1 MAERKPL
8 IILAALLLVAVA
20 VYLVGVAGAG
30 RGESAALWPDWA
42 GPGSA
47 PGDPL
52 TPADLTGSDG
62 CSIDGAVISV
72 AGTCRVTV
80 RATTEGW
87 PWQAVPRRARLG
99 VVAGPV
105 DLRVTLAGKALK
117 ADLDPGDEIR
127 LTYTREGGDF
137 TLTCRIPT
145 GCVVTLRAD
154 A

>member
-1 MAERKPL
+1 MPQRKPL
-8 IILAALLLVAVA
+8 IILAALVLLAVV
-20 VYLVGVAGAG
+20 VYVVGLAGAG
-30 RGESAALWPDWA
+30 RDESAAPWPGWA
-42 GPGSA
+42 SPASA
-47 PGDPL
+47 PSDQL

-62 CSIDGAVISV
+62 CSIEGAVISF

-80 RATTEGW
+80 RALTEGL
-87 PWQAVPRRARLG
+87 PWQAVTRRALLG

-127 LTYTREGGDF
+127 LTYTREGGDL
-137 TLTCRIPT
+137 TLTCRTLT
-145 GCVVTLRAD
+145 GCVATLSAD